1 MFDTK
6 IIKVLSMEK
15 THFIKFTIV
24 SCFCMICMSIS
35 AFAEQYDSLLQTFN
49 AERIAIQ
56 KTGMQT
62 LGLWALSNIAIG
74 SIASFSMKGEKQAF
88 WQMNA
93 GWNIVNAGIAGMG
106 YFSQTIPATLSATIQ
121 EQHSIETIL
130 AVNAGLDLAYII
142 GGFYLKERAKS
153 SANPERLQ
161 GFGNAIILQGA
172 FLFAFDA
179 ILYGVNVHHG
189 KELISIMQS
198 ISISPQ
204 GIGLNITF

>member
-1 MFDTK
+1 MFDARK
-6 IIKVLSMEK
+6 IKVHSMENK
-15 THFIKFTIV
+15 HFIKFTIV
-24 SCFCMICMSIS
+24 SCFFMICMSIS
-35 AFAEQYDSLLQTFN
+35 ASAEQYDSLLQSFN
-49 AERIAIQ
+49 MERIAIQ

-62 LGLWALSNIAIG
+62 LGFWALSNIAIG
-74 SIASFSMKGEKQAF
+74 SIASLSTTGEKQAF

-93 GWNIVNAGIAGMG
+93 GWNIVNAGIAGIG

-189 KELISIMQS
+189 KELMSIVQS
-198 ISISPQ
+198 IRISPQ

>member
-1 MFDTK
+1 
-6 IIKVLSMEK
+6 
-15 THFIKFTIV
+15 
-24 SCFCMICMSIS
+24 MSIT

-49 AERIAIQ
+49 LERIAIQ

-74 SIASFSMKGEKQAF
+74 SLASFSKTGEQQAF

-106 YFSQTIPATLSATIQ
+106 YFSQSIPSSLSETIL

-142 GGFYLKERAKS
+142 GGLYLKERAKS
-153 SANPERLQ
+153 SDNPERLR

-172 FLFAFDA
+172 FLFAFDT

-189 KELISIMQS
+189 KELVRILQTISIT
-198 ISISPQ
+198 PQ
-204 GIGLNITF
+204 GIGMNITF

>member
-1 MFDTK
+1 
-6 IIKVLSMEK
+6 
-15 THFIKFTIV
+15 
-24 SCFCMICMSIS
+24 MSIS
-35 AFAEQYDSLLQTFN
+35 ASAEQYDSLLQSFN
-49 AERIAIQ
+49 MERIAIQ

-74 SIASFSMKGEKQAF
+74 SIASFSTTGEKQAF

-106 YFSQTIPATLSATIQ
+106 YFSQTIPTTLSASIQ

-153 SANPERLQ
+153 SANQERLQ
-161 GFGNAIILQGA
+161 GFGNAIIVQGA

-179 ILYGVNVHHG
+179 ILYAVNVHHG
-189 KELISIMQS
+189 KELISIVQS
-198 ISISPQ
+198 ISITPQ

>member
-1 MFDTK
+1 MFDAIK
-6 IIKVLSMEK
+6 ITVHSMENK
-15 THFIKFTIV
+15 HFIKFTIV
-24 SCFCMICMSIS
+24 SCFFMICMSIS
-35 AFAEQYDSLLQTFN
+35 AFAEQYDSLLQSFN
-49 AERIAIQ
+49 MERIAIQ

-74 SIASFSMKGEKQAF
+74 SIASFSTSGEKQAF

-189 KELISIMQS
+189 KELMSIVQS
-198 ISISPQ
+198 ITISPQ

>member
-1 MFDTK
+1 
-6 IIKVLSMEK
+6 
-15 THFIKFTIV
+15 
-24 SCFCMICMSIS
+24 MICMSIS
-35 AFAEQYDSLLQTFN
+35 ASAEQYDSLLQSFN
-49 AERIAIQ
+49 MERIAIQ

-74 SIASFSMKGEKQAF
+74 SIASFSTTGEKQAF

-93 GWNIVNAGIAGMG
+93 SWNIVNAGIAGMG

-142 GGFYLKERAKS
+142 GGYYLKERAKS
-153 SANPERLQ
+153 SPNPERLQ

-189 KELISIMQS
+189 KELMSIVQS

-204 GIGLNITF
+204 GIGFNITF

>member
-1 MFDTK
+1 
-6 IIKVLSMEK
+6 
-15 THFIKFTIV
+15 
-24 SCFCMICMSIS
+24 MICMSIS
-35 AFAEQYDSLLQTFN
+35 ASAEQYDSLLQSFN
-49 AERIAIQ
+49 MERIAIQ

-74 SIASFSMKGEKQAF
+74 SIASFSTSGEKQAF

-189 KELISIMQS
+189 KELMSIVQS